1 MKEFLL
7 KFLACAAV
15 CPAILYCGA
24 SGVYAAEASPLFP
37 VDSPLVQD
45 GGPEPSSQPDTGES
59 SLLEPPKE
67 ESGEPSSQPDA
78 GESSLLEPPEEESGE
93 SSSQP
98 DTGESSLPEPP
109 EEESGES
116 SSQPDTPEEESGEPP
131 SQPDTGESNPQESPE
146 TKEEA
151 ETPPLPV
158 QESGVCACEG
168 CQATALAFALPF
180 TECN

>member
-116 SSQPDTPEEESGEPP
+116 SSQPDT
-131 SQPDTGESNPQESPE
+131 GESNPQESPE